1 MTSGQLTMTNERA
14 KTTLDDTLNSIE
26 DPQFKAVAEE
36 IVEGMARLPIPGLA
50 VGVLHAGQTYSAG
63 FGVTS
68 VENPLPV
75 TADTLFQTGS
85 ITKTFTATILM
96 RLMEQG
102 RLELD
107 RPIRAYL
114 PDFHLSD
121 KDVAARA
128 TIRHLLTHTGGWLGD
143 YFNDFGSGDDA
154 QQKMVEAIA
163 TLPQWT
169 PLGEV
174 WSYCNTG
181 FNIAGR
187 IIEVIT
193 GQTYEAAAQALLLDP
208 LEMKHSFYFPHDVMV
223 HRFAVGHEVIEQQPH
238 VARPW
243 PIGRAGHPVGGVV
256 STINDLLKYAQ
267 FHMSDGQGLL
277 KAETLKL
284 MQTPQ
289 VPASGLDVFGLSW
302 FITPI
307 GDTPV
312 LRHGGATHG
321 FTAELTLVPSRQ
333 FAIVTLTNSDYGAV
347 LYGPLRANAI
357 KRYLGIDWPN
367 PPQISMEPEQLKHYV
382 GDYDAPEDW
391 VEVRVRDGELWLQQH
406 PKGGFPTPDDPPGE
420 TPPPT
425 RLAFWGE
432 DKIIGLD
439 EPFKGAR
446 GEFLRNADGS
456 ISWFRF
462 SSRVHRPIDAT

>member
-1 MTSGQLTMTNERA
+1 MN
-14 KTTLDDTLNSIE
+14 DTVNSIA

-36 IVEGMARLPIPGLA
+36 ITAGMARLPIPGLA
-50 VGVLHAGQTYSAG
+50 MGILHEGQTYTAG

-75 TADTLFQTGS
+75 TPDTLFQTGS

-96 RLMEQG
+96 RLLEQG

-107 RPIRAYL
+107 APVRAYL
-114 PDFHLSD
+114 PDFQLSD
-121 KDVAARA
+121 PDVAARA

-143 YFNDFGSGDDA
+143 YFNDFGFGDDA
-154 QQKMVEAIA
+154 QQKMVDQIA

-181 FNIAGR
+181 FNLAGR
-187 IIEVIT
+187 IVEVLT
-193 GQTYEAAAQALLLDP
+193 GQTYEAAAQSLVFEPLD
-208 LEMKHSFYFPHDVMV
+208 MKLSCFFPHEVMV
-223 HRFAVGHEVIEQQPH
+223 ERFAVGHQVFEHQPR

-256 STINDLLKYAQ
+256 STVNDLLKYAR
-267 FHMSDGQGLL
+267 FHLSDGQGLL

-289 VPASGLDVFGLSW
+289 VKGSGLDVFGLSW

-321 FTAELTLVPSRQ
+321 FTADFTIVPSRQ
-333 FAIVTLTNSDYGAV
+333 FAIVTLTNSEEGSV
-347 LYGPLRANAI
+347 LYGPLRASTI
-357 KRYLGIDWPN
+357 KRYLGIEWPN
-367 PPQISMEPEQLKHYV
+367 PPLIARTPEELTQFI

-391 VEVRVRDGELWLQQH
+391 VEVRVRDGALWLQQH
-406 PKGGFPTPDDPPGE
+406 PKGGFPTPDVPPGE

-425 RLAFWGE
+425 RLGFWGT
-432 DKIIGLD
+432 DQIIALD

-446 GEFLRNADGS
+446 GEFLRRADGA
-456 ISWFRF
+456 IAWFRF
-462 SSRVHRPIDAT
+462 SSRVHKPIDRA

>member
-1 MTSGQLTMTNERA
+1 MINEQ
-14 KTTLDDTLNSIE
+14 TEHTLKSIT

-36 IVEGMARLPIPGLA
+36 IAAGMARLPIPGLA
-50 VGVLHAGQTYSAG
+50 VGIVHEGQTYTTG
-63 FGVTS
+63 FGMTS

-96 RLMEQG
+96 RLLEQG

-107 RPIRAYL
+107 APVRAYL
-114 PDFHLSD
+114 PDFQLSD
-121 KDVAARA
+121 PDVAARA

-143 YFNDFGSGDDA
+143 YFNDFGFGDDA
-154 QQKMVEAIA
+154 QQKMVDQIA
-163 TLPQWT
+163 KLPQWT

-187 IIEVIT
+187 VIEVLT
-193 GQTYEAAAQALLLDP
+193 GQTYEAAAKSLVLDP
-208 LEMKHSFYFPHDVMV
+208 LDMKLSFFFPHDVMV
-223 HRFAVGHEVIEQQPH
+223 ERFAVGHQVFDHQPR

-256 STINDLLKYAQ
+256 STVNDLLKYAH

-289 VPASGLDVFGLSW
+289 VQGSGLDVFGLSW

-321 FTAELTLVPSRQ
+321 FTADFTLVPSRQ
-333 FAIVTLTNSDYGAV
+333 FAIVTLTNSEEGAM
-347 LYGPLRANAI
+347 LYGPLRVNAI
-357 KRYLGIDWPN
+357 KRYLGIEWPN
-367 PPQISMEPEQLKHYV
+367 PPHLARTPEELAGYV
-382 GDYDAPEDW
+382 GSYDAPEDW
-391 VEVRVRDGELWLQQH
+391 VELSVRDGALWLQQH
-406 PKGGFPTPDDPPGE
+406 PKGGFPTPDVPPGE

-425 RLAFWGE
+425 RLAFWGT
-432 DKIIGLD
+432 DQIIALD

-446 GEFLRNADGS
+446 GEFLRGAGGA

-462 SSRVHRPIDAT
+462 GGRVHKPINRA